1 MSEILN
7 SAIQSVQQSQAA
19 WCRYITANDTGSTGA
34 HQCGFYIP
42 KCASG
47 LLFDEPGHKG
57 ENKDKYVNIKWQDDF
72 TTESRMIYYGRGTRN
87 EYRIT
92 RFGHG
97 FPFFEDDNVGDLLII
112 AKFTDEDYK
121 GFVLSSDEDI
131 DEFFAAFN
139 LAPGETN
146 QLINFATQVTP
157 DIQIAN
163 LMQDFTSQ
171 VASFPDTRQM
181 AEGARSCYNSAYSV
195 DETSIQS
202 FPDTILLN
210 WVNTEYRLFKLMEE
224 KIYADAISQP
234 IGSIDAF
241 VRMAN
246 EVLNRRKARA
256 GKSLEH
262 HLACIFTQN
271 NLVFEEQAVTENNK
285 KPDFLFPNAECYHN
299 LQFPADD
306 LIVLGAKTTCKDRWR
321 QVLTEADRVDVKY
334 LFTLQ
339 QGISKNQLR
348 EMHDSRLTLVVP
360 TAYISSFPSEYRQ
373 EIRDLSGFIRI
384 VKEKQES
391 LPRHYIIS

>member
-7 SAIQSVQQSQAA
+7 SAINSVQQSQAA
-19 WCRYITANDTGSTGA
+19 WCRFITANDTGTTGA
-34 HQCGFYIP
+34 HQYGFYIP

-47 LLFDEPGHKG
+47 LLFDEPGQKG
-57 ENKDKYVNIKWQDDF
+57 ENKDKFVNIIWQDDF

-92 RFGHG
+92 RFGQS

-121 GFVLSSDEDI
+121 GYVLSSDEDI
-131 DEFFAAFN
+131 DNFFAAFN

-146 QLINFATQVTP
+146 QLINFEAQVSP
-157 DIQIAN
+157 DIQIEKQ
-163 LMQDFTSQ
+163 MHDFVSQ
-171 VASFPDTRQM
+171 FSAFPDTRQM
-181 AEGARSCYNSAYSV
+181 AEGARNCYNNTYGV
-195 DETSIQS
+195 NEDSIQS
-202 FPDTILLN
+202 YPDTILQN

-224 KIYADAISQP
+224 KIYADVLSSP
-234 IGSIDAF
+234 IGSLDTF
-241 VRMAN
+241 VSMAN
-246 EVLNRRKARA
+246 EVLNRRKSRA

-262 HLACIFTQN
+262 HLACIFTYN
-271 NLVFEEQAVTENNK
+271 RLVFEEQAVTENNK
-285 KPDFLFPNAECYHN
+285 KPDFLFPNAKCYRN
-299 LQFPADD
+299 LQFPAEN

-339 QGISKNQLR
+339 QGISKNQLK

-360 TAYISSFPSEYRQ
+360 NQYIKDFPEEYQ
-373 EIRDLSGFIRI
+373 EEISDLSGFIRM
-384 VKEKQES
+384 VKQKQES
-391 LPRHYIIS
+391 LPRHYLFS